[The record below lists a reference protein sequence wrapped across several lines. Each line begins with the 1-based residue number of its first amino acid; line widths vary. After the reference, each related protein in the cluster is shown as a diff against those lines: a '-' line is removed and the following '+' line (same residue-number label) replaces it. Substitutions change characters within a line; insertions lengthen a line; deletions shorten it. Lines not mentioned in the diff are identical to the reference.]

1 MRAFLSLVV
10 ALVSSASAAEPFW
23 CVLLD
28 AKDAD
33 GHRTQFRYDAHAL
46 WDKPQWTAGDKGPQL
61 SLEAATKIAMG
72 ATLRQFPKATG
83 VSWGDI
89 KLLKKVCD
97 CPEGRIV
104 TWFWDFSVWPVI
116 DPHPERMD
124 ESPTILRARDIVI
137 LLDGEV
143 VQPISVK

>member
-1 MRAFLSLVV
+1 MGIAR
-10 ALVSSASAAEPFW
+10 SSAMMR
-23 CVLLD
+23 VLY
-28 AKDAD
+28 
-33 GHRTQFRYDAHAL
+33 GTSHS
-46 WDKPQWTAGDKGPQL
+46 GPL
-61 SLEAATKIAMG
+61 VTKVRSFSLEAATKIAMG

-89 KLLKKVCD
+89 KLLKNVCD

-104 TWFWDFSVWPVI
+104 TWFWDFSVWQVI
-116 DPHPERMD
+116 DPHPERTD
-124 ESPTILRARDIVI
+124 EPPTILPARDTVI